1 MRIEERDGLTILYP
15 DEGKVLYNDEGVE
28 SEMVVLGKYDK
39 PENWHEKSIEEMEE

>member
-15 DEGKVLYNDEGVE
+15 DEGKVLFKEDIE

-39 PENWHEKSIEEMEE
+39 PENWQEKSIEEVEE